1 MSAEYENDGA
11 FNEKLIEE
19 VLAAYPEKFAKRRRK
34 HLTVAKAA
42 GEEEAA
48 AEDGKVASECEVK
61 SNIKSTTN
69 SPTISALL
77 RVGRMGP
84 IK

>member
-11 FNEKLIEE
+11 FNEQLIEE

-77 RVGRMGP
+77 RVGRTRP